1 MAIANS
7 AFVDGN
13 VISASDVKTRL
24 QNAEDWVNG
33 GIIDG
38 DTSET
43 GWVKNEHIYGPEFFG
58 APTPRAV
65 FTTGQTHWRLTQDDK
80 TTADVFHEEMRG
92 AFVPVEGLNATI
104 KLERASN
111 VVVMASWWA
120 WETGNKNDGYLS
132 GSFNDGDNDK
142 IGEFALF
149 HVKHTNDGTKPT
161 ATRVHQTTRPLYFS
175 HRSIEGWS
183 RYGAKQM
190 TVHRCISNLP
200 AGIHTIGIRCNISGP
215 TGGGDHEH
223 SSHTKAA
230 SMNVFVRNRHL
241 IVDAY
246 PRTSAS
252 TTMNINATAT
262 VP

>member
-13 VISASDVKTRL
+13 VITASDVKTRL

-80 TTADVFHEEMRG
+80 ATADVFHEEMRG
-92 AFVPVEGLNATI
+92 AFEPVEGLNATI

-111 VVVMASWWA
+111 VIVTASWWV
-120 WETGNKNDGYLS
+120 WETGNKNEGYLQ
-132 GSFNDGDNDK
+132 GEYMDGENSHIAD
-142 IGEFALF
+142 FALF
-149 HVKHTNDGTKPT
+149 HVKHSNDGTKPI
-161 ATRVHQTTRPLYFS
+161 ATKIKHTTRPLFYS
-175 HRSIEGWS
+175 QRVVNGWS

-190 TVHRCISNLP
+190 AIHRCIANLP
-200 AGIHTIGIRCNISGP
+200 AGIHTIGVRCNVIGE
-215 TGGGDHEH
+215 TGGG
-223 SSHTKAA
+223 SHTAGDSSGAK
-230 SMNVFVRNRHL
+230 SMNIFVRNRHL

-246 PRTSAS
+246 PRTSTS